1 MRTKLL
7 RFSLCLLA
15 FSLLTLAG
23 CAGRSADNAPLEAG
37 ATPLDVPGPTKG
49 KSFFLINSSPAKYDS
64 GGLSITLT
72 AFLQSDAGMNIAESA
87 KEADYTIDV
96 AVQHIG
102 RAAPRSSGVGL
113 GDVAAPTLL
122 GTLSGLVVG
131 GAVGSRTGAA
141 WGAGIGALL
150 GVGYGVATGGGKR
163 GAVGWQMSASVGVS
177 PKGKAPATA
186 TLVAHAETDEADQ
199 EAATPMLET
208 DLAQQIARSFARAR

>member
-7 RFSLCLLA
+7 QFSLCLLA
-15 FSLLTLAG
+15 FSLLVLAG
-23 CAGRSADNAPLEAG
+23 CAGRSADNTPLDAG

-49 KSFFLINSSPAKYDS
+49 KSFFLVNSSPAKYDT
-64 GGLSITLT
+64 GGLNITLT
-72 AFLQSDAGMNIAESA
+72 AFLQSDAGMNIADSA

-102 RAAPRSSGVGL
+102 RAAPRSGGVGL

-122 GTLSGLVVG
+122 GTLGGVVVG
-131 GAVGSRTGAA
+131 GAVGARTGAA

-150 GVGYGVATGGGKR
+150 GMGYGVATGGKH

-186 TLVAHAETDEADQ
+186 TLIARAETDEIDQ

-208 DLAQQIARSFARAR
+208 DLAQQIARSFARAK